1 MRSFFTPLKSFTSY
15 RKMAGFKT
23 LIFLTGAI
31 ISFMLL
37 SFSSVILADDMDY
50 QKGLKYYRS
59 KNYKEAII
67 YFEKYV
73 QIQPDPSTFY
83 MLGYAFYKLGDFEKS
98 RKYFDK
104 VYLINP
110 DFTVRMIPENVGLS
124 IEEQKIVN
132 DLLELSGAKQQIA
145 QMMDVS
151 YNTAFELQLSKI
163 QDDKIRQDVEII
175 IKDTLNFNKIYSP
188 IVKEFQEYFN
198 KRHAV
203 SAISWLKSP
212 LGEKMT
218 KAELNQSGADE
229 TGVIT
234 EFKSISDKRK
244 KLFEKFV
251 QTINSNGWVLKIISV
266 SMHEL
271 ADGLQPYLNT
281 KERERNEQFKAYINN
296 AINKM
301 SKEQI
306 TFSLMTYYAYI
317 YRGLSDEEL
326 EAALR
331 FYESP
336 SGRWLNNSFYES
348 IIAGIGIV
356 SRECGKKLG
365 MYLEDL
371 NKSKQNV

>member
-1 MRSFFTPLKSFTSY
+1 MKVIFTPLESFTTFIE
-15 RKMAGFKT
+15 KVGFKT
-23 LIFLTGAI
+23 LIFLTGGI

-37 SFSSVILADDMDY
+37 FLPSVILAADMDY

-59 KNYKEAII
+59 KNYKDAII
-67 YFEKYV
+67 YLEKYM
-73 QIQPDPSTFY
+73 QTQPDPSTFY

-104 VYLINP
+104 AYLINP
-110 DFTVRMIPENVGLS
+110 DFTVRMIPEHVGLS
-124 IEEQKIVN
+124 IEEQKIIN

-151 YNTAFELQLSKI
+151 YNTAFQLQFSKI

-175 IKDTLNFNKIYSP
+175 IKDTLNFNKIYTP
-188 IVKEFQEYFN
+188 IVKEFQKYFN

-234 EFKSISDKRK
+234 EFQSISDKRRG
-244 KLFEKFV
+244 LFEKFV
-251 QTINSNGWVLKIISV
+251 QTINSTDWVLRIISV
-266 SMHEL
+266 SMQEL
-271 ADGLQPYLNT
+271 AEGLQPYLDT

-296 AINKM
+296 AINTM

-317 YRGLSDEEL
+317 YRGLSDKEL

-365 MYLEDL
+365 IYLEDL
-371 NKSKQNV
+371 NKNKQDV